1 LSAKPFSLILLPLL
15 LCLQLGPG
23 YAQNPEVTDRSRAVF
38 SRISELPPLFPFNDD
53 LPAEDVLERHLQ
65 IMQPVAGFFDEGTVK
80 LEFREGEPV
89 DEKGIGVWVQN
100 RRFRQEHY
108 WLGFT
113 EVFGYDGKDHWY
125 GSDMVLPYAVDS
137 ERGTDVSQQF
147 VQYMQYLTPEEHKHI
162 GAASQVPLQ
171 FRSGYHALQY
181 SPPDMSEVLLLID
194 PVSFLLR
201 GMLQGNERSLVA
213 SAIFRYLQFDDWQEI
228 DDACLY
234 PMSIMLRKFGPDG
247 PIGRDRM
254 FTTLA
259 IQRSDRL
266 AGSYFERRNSPVVE
280 MPELPSIPYELP
292 FSLTDDSIIVSATGP
307 AGQRLRFKL
316 DTGANV
322 GLLRRDVA
330 KSLGCRLLGE
340 EQVTGHGGKAEVQ
353 YTRVSGLKLNGRI
366 PIPDFPAAVLTDGGK
381 LEDNLAEGKISG
393 LLGSL
398 LLNNYVVKIDMRRRR
413 ISLYPPQNFSPQQH
427 LGSQY
432 EALAF
437 HRAALPWLEV
447 EVDGRISGGA
457 FVNTGAQPLFTLY
470 AWAID
475 RAGVNYEIENIG
487 SGVTIHGRTAFY
499 IIRPDLVQLGGISIS
514 QPLTF
519 VENLAPGEE
528 PRQQRIGSFGNS
540 MLTDRIVTFDLFNEM
555 LYIED
560 GAPES

>member
-1 LSAKPFSLILLPLL
+1 ML
-15 LCLQLGPG
+15 LCLQPWSAFADDL
-23 YAQNPEVTDRSRAVF
+23 EVTDRSRAVF

-53 LPAEDVLERHLQ
+53 LPATEVLDRHMQL
-65 IMQPVAGFFDEGTVK
+65 MQPVARFFADGAVK
-80 LEFREGEPV
+80 LEFREGEPA
-89 DEKGIGVWVQN
+89 DEKGIGVWVQK

-113 EVFGYDGKDHWY
+113 EVFGYDGEDHWY

-137 ERGTDVSQQF
+137 EQGTDVSQQF
-147 VQYMQYLTPEEHKHI
+147 VQYMQYLLPEERSHI
-162 GAASQVPLQ
+162 SAATQVPLQ
-171 FRSGYHALQY
+171 FRSGYHALLY
-181 SPPDMSEVLLLID
+181 SPLQMSEVLLLID
-194 PVSFLLR
+194 PESFLLR

-213 SAIFRYLQFDDWQEI
+213 STIFRYLQFDDWQENEA
-228 DDACLY
+228 ACLY
-234 PMSIMLRKFGPDG
+234 PMSIMLRKFGEDG
-247 PIGRDRM
+247 LIGKDRM

-259 IQRSDRL
+259 VQRADRQ
-266 AGSYFERRNSPVVE
+266 AGSFFERRSSPPVVT
-280 MPELPSIPYELP
+280 PDLPSIPYELP
-292 FSLTDDSIIVSATGP
+292 FSLTDDSILVSATGP

-330 KSLGCRLLGE
+330 KNLGCRLLGE

-381 LEDNLAEGKISG
+381 LEENMAEGNVSG

-398 LLNNYVVKIDMRRRR
+398 ILNNYVVKIDMRRRR
-413 ISLYPPQNFSPQQH
+413 ISLYPLQDFEPQRH
-427 LGSQY
+427 LGGNY

-475 RAGVNYEIENIG
+475 RAGISYEIENIG

-499 IIRPDLVQLGGISIS
+499 IIRPDLVKLGSISIT

-528 PRQQRIGSFGNS
+528 PKQQRIGSFGNS

-560 GAPES
+560 GAPE